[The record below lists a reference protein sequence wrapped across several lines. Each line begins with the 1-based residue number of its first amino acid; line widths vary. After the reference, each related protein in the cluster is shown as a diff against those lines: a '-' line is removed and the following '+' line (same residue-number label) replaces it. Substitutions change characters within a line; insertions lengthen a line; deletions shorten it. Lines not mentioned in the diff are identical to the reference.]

1 MSIQQIVFDDLGSVR
16 VAHSDLPLAPL
27 QAGEVSVAPLYLGIC
42 GSDLH
47 VLHGKHPW
55 IKPPLVTGHEVV
67 ARITACAPGVE
78 NFSVGDLVA
87 LNPLV
92 SCGQCRRCQQGL
104 DNHCEQAKVI
114 GFRLPGAGQ
123 TALNL
128 HTRQLHR
135 LPHSLDPQLASLVEP
150 MAVGVHAAQRSDD
163 LDEVLIIG
171 GGTIGLCLLM
181 ALTARGAGNITLLE
195 PVASKRELAL
205 QLGAAAAMAPEQL
218 DPAARFTTVFDCVAA
233 QPTLDM
239 ASTATLGGGTLV
251 VVGVPGS
258 ERSLNLPRLQRF
270 EIDIHG
276 SGMYL
281 GSDLER
287 AIELLDSGRIKAQAL
302 ISSVVELKDAA
313 EGYRLAAQP
322 DSIKV
327 LVRMQ

>member
-1 MSIQQIVFDDLGSVR
+1 MTIQQIMFDDLGSVR
-16 VAHSDLPLAPL
+16 VAHSDIPLPAP
-27 QAGEVSVAPLYLGIC
+27 QPGEVSVTPLYLGIC

-67 ARITACAPGVE
+67 ARVIDCADDVSGIAK
-78 NFSVGDLVA
+78 GDLVA

-92 SCGQCRRCQQGL
+92 SCGQCRRCLQGQ

-128 HTRQLHR
+128 NTRQLHR
-135 LPHSLDPQLASLVEP
+135 LPPQMDPRLASLVEP
-150 MAVGVHAAQRSDD
+150 IAVGVHAAQRSDD
-163 LDEVLIIG
+163 LEEVLIIG

-181 ALTARGAGNITLLE
+181 ALGARGAGRITILE
-195 PVASKRELAL
+195 PVASKRALAL
-205 QLGAAAAMAPEQL
+205 KLGAAAALPPDQL
-218 DPAARFTTVFDCVAA
+218 DGAARFTTVFDCVAA
-233 QPTLDM
+233 QSTLGLG
-239 ASTATLGGGTLV
+239 STATLGGGTLV

-258 ERSLNLPRLQRF
+258 ERYVNLPRLQRF

-276 SGMYL
+276 SGMYI
-281 GSDLER
+281 GADMER
-287 AIELLDSGRIKAQAL
+287 AIELIHNGSLDVSAL
-302 ISSVVELKDAA
+302 ITSIVDLKDAA

-322 DSIKV
+322 DSVKV

>member
-16 VAHSDLPLAPL
+16 VQSSDVPLRVLLP
-27 QAGEVSVAPLYLGIC
+27 GEVSVAPLYLGIC

-67 ARITACAPGVE
+67 ARVTARAGDVQDFAE
-78 NFSVGDLVA
+78 GDLVA

-92 SCGQCRRCQQGL
+92 SCGVCRRCQQGL
-104 DNHCEQAKVI
+104 DNHCEQARVI

-135 LPHSLDPQLASLVEP
+135 LPSSLAPQLASLMEP
-150 MAVGVHAAQRSDD
+150 IAVGVHAAERSDD

-181 ALTARGAGNITLLE
+181 ALVVRGAGRITVLE
-195 PVASKRELAL
+195 PVPSKRAMAVR
-205 QLGAAAAMAPEQL
+205 LGASVALPPEQL
-218 DPAARFTTVFDCVAA
+218 DAATRFTTVFDCVAA

-239 ASTATLGGGTLV
+239 ASAATLGGGTLV
-251 VVGVPGS
+251 VVGVPGHPL
-258 ERSLNLPRLQRF
+258 SLNLPRLQRF

-276 SGMYL
+276 SGMYV
-281 GSDLER
+281 GADLER
-287 AIELLDSGRIKAQAL
+287 AIELVDSGRIDASAL
-302 ISSVVELKDAA
+302 ISNIVELKDAA